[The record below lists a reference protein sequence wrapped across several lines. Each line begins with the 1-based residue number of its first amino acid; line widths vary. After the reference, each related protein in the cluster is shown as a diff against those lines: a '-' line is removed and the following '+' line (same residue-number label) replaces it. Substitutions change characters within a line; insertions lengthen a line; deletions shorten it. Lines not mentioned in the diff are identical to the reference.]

1 LDRVTATDCGSGAS
15 LDLCLHNLRSRPQS
29 VAVTRSKCCVVP
41 VYHSRCPT
49 RKHTRAL
56 TSIRRRS
63 MLYVAYTVHTP
74 HSLSTHHARTSYSS
88 CARTPSSTVLCCRV
102 RCVRSGH
109 PATRVRRATRCPVGV
124 HVGAGACSGRT
135 RVTSKVAG
143 PPPGRHGRAPAA
155 LHTPQAGPC
164 LPPTG

>member
-1 LDRVTATDCGSGAS
+1 MNRVTATDCG
-15 LDLCLHNLRSRPQS
+15 LLRRLRRHKSKLAPDPQS

-74 HSLSTHHARTSYSS
+74 HSLSMHHARTSYSS

-102 RCVRSGH
+102 RCVRPGH
-109 PATRVRRATRCPVGV
+109 PTTRVRRATRCPVGV

-143 PPPGRHGRAPAA
+143 PPPVRHGRAPAA
-155 LHTPQAGPC
+155 LHTLQAR
-164 LPPTG
+164 LHL

>member
-1 LDRVTATDCGSGAS
+1 MDRVTATDCG
-15 LDLCLHNLRSRPQS
+15 LLRRLRRHKSKLAPDPQS

-74 HSLSTHHARTSYSS
+74 HSLSPLHARTSYSS

-102 RCVRSGH
+102 RCVRPGH
-109 PATRVRRATRCPVGV
+109 PTTRVRRATRCPVGV
-124 HVGAGACSGRT
+124 HVGAGACSSRT